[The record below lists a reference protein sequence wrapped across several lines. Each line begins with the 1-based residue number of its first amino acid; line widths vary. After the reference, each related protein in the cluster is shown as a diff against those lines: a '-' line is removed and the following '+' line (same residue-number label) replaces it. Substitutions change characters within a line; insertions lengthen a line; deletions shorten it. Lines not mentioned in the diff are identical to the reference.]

1 MRARNSILTSALLIS
16 PLRAAAPT
24 LAQETMDTR
33 IDDAMARKPLVY
45 DLARPFAC

>member
-1 MRARNSILTSALLIS
+1 MRAGNSTLTSALL
-16 PLRAAAPT
+16 RAAAPA

-45 DLARPFAC
+45 DVARPFAC